1 MLRLLAILF
10 VISVFVPVEFYT
22 MAGSVRIEPYRVILG
37 LVLVYALLNFKT
49 VLERAD
55 LVDILL
61 IGLWLMV
68 FTSIW
73 QNHNMQQAI
82 ESSGIYA
89 IETLG
94 AFYLARL
101 YITTPERFFQINRL
115 FVVILASLTLFA
127 VYEAL
132 AQHRFL
138 HDIAK
143 WMTGHDA
150 LDFRLYMH
158 YYIRNGIMR
167 ATSLFEH
174 PILYGS
180 LLALFFPFAFLWW
193 LRSRSALVGLSVVGL
208 IVSMITTLSSA
219 PLLSLILQAFSTVL
233 AAFWHSARRLW
244 IALLFGGIAG
254 AMLINAFS
262 NRGFFGILIAYLT
275 FNPNTGYFRMMQWE
289 QSMDDIAENPILG
302 IGLIGPGL
310 HDWTRPYWM
319 DDWFGNSIDSFWLLL
334 TLQHGLFAA
343 FLLLF
348 ASLYAT
354 FSILNLSH
362 KHDDETRWMVTAW
375 LLSFLSL
382 ILIGF
387 TVDYFG
393 KLQPMF
399 FFVLGAIAWA
409 KDYDIWNNRQAEE
422 LESGQPVADTDAEF
436 HNLEIVRKNYYRI

>member
-10 VISVFVPVEFYT
+10 VISVFVPVELYT
-22 MAGSVRIEPYRVILG
+22 MVGSVRIEPYRVVLG
-37 LVLVYALLNFKT
+37 LVLIYAILNFKT
-49 VLERAD
+49 ILEQAD

-61 IGLWLMV
+61 IGLFLMV
-68 FTSIW
+68 FASIW
-73 QNHNMQQAI
+73 HNHNMQQAI
-82 ESSGIYA
+82 ESSGIFA

-115 FVVILASLTLFA
+115 FVIILASLTLFA

-138 HDIAK
+138 HEIAK
-143 WMTGHDA
+143 WVTGHDS
-150 LDFRLYMH
+150 LDFRLYTF

-167 ATSLFEH
+167 AASLFEH

-193 LRSRSALVGLSVVGL
+193 LRSRSILVGMSVAGL
-208 IVSMITTLSSA
+208 VVSMITTLSSA
-219 PLLSLILQAFSTVL
+219 PLLSLILQAFSALLV
-233 AAFWHSARRLW
+233 AFWDSARRLW
-244 IALLFGGIAG
+244 ISLLFGGIAG

-262 NRGFFGILIAYLT
+262 NRGFFGILISYLT

-289 QSMDDIAENPILG
+289 HSMDDIADNPILG

-310 HDWTRPYWM
+310 HDWTRPYWIS
-319 DDWFGNSIDSFWLLL
+319 DWFGNSIDSFWLLL
-334 TLQHGLFAA
+334 TLQHGLFAS
-343 FLLLF
+343 FLLLL

-354 FSILNLSH
+354 FNILNLSH
-362 KHDDETRWMVTAW
+362 KHGDETRWLVTAW
-375 LLSFLSL
+375 FLSFLSL

-399 FFVLGAIAWA
+399 FFTLGAIAWA
-409 KDYDIWNNRQAEE
+409 KDYAIWNDHPAEE
-422 LESGQPVADTDAEF
+422 LEAEQSFADTGGATAHTD
-436 HNLEIVRKNYYRI
+436 YDQS

>member
-10 VISVFVPVEFYT
+10 VISVFVPVEFYS
-22 MAGSVRIEPYRVILG
+22 MAGSVRIEPYRIVLG
-37 LVLVYALLNFKT
+37 LVLVYAVFNFRT
-49 VLERAD
+49 VLKQAD
-55 LVDILL
+55 LVDVLL
-61 IGLWLMV
+61 IGLLLMV
-68 FTSIW
+68 FASIW
-73 QNHNMQQAI
+73 HNHNMQQAI

-94 AFYLARL
+94 AFFLARL
-101 YITTPERFFQINRL
+101 YINTPERFFEINRL
-115 FVVILASLTLFA
+115 FVIILASLTLFA

-138 HDIAK
+138 HEIAK
-143 WMTGHDA
+143 WITGHDA

-167 ATSLFEH
+167 AASLFEH

-180 LLALFFPFAFLWW
+180 ILALFFPFAFLWW
-193 LRSRSALVGLSVVGL
+193 LRSRSMLVGLSVVGL
-208 IVSMITTLSSA
+208 VVSMLTTLSSA
-219 PLLSLILQAFSTVL
+219 PLLSLILQAGSAVL
-233 AAFWHSARRLW
+233 ATFWHSARRLW
-244 IALLFGGIAG
+244 ISLFFGFIAG

-262 NRGFFGILIAYLT
+262 NRGFFGILISYLT

-289 QSMDDIAENPILG
+289 HSLDDIAENPILG

-310 HDWTRPYWM
+310 HDWSRPYWII
-319 DDWFGNSIDSFWLLL
+319 DWFGNSIDSFWLLL

-354 FSILNLSH
+354 FHILNISH
-362 KHDDETRWMVTAW
+362 KHDDGSRWMVTAW

-399 FFVLGAIAWA
+399 FFTLGAIGWA
-409 KDYDIWNNRQAEE
+409 RDYEIWNNRQTEE
-422 LESGQPVADTDAEF
+422 LEEDELFTDTDADLD
-436 HNLEIVRKNYYRI
+436 NPDIYTAYDKT

>member
-10 VISVFVPVEFYT
+10 VISVFIPVEFYT
-22 MAGSVRIEPYRVILG
+22 MAGSVRIEPYRIVLG
-37 LVLVYALLNFKT
+37 VALLYALLNIKT
-49 VLERAD
+49 LLEQAD
-55 LVDILL
+55 LVDVLL
-61 IGLWLMV
+61 IGLIILA
-68 FTSIW
+68 FASIW
-73 QNHNMQQAI
+73 HNHGLQQSV
-82 ESSGIYA
+82 ESTGIYA

-94 AFYLARL
+94 AFWLARL
-101 YITTPERFFQINRL
+101 FITTPERFFHINRL
-115 FVVILASLTLFA
+115 FIIILTSLTLFA
-127 VYEAL
+127 IYEAF

-143 WMTGHDA
+143 WLTGHDA
-150 LDFRLYMH
+150 LDYRLYTH
-158 YYIRNGIMR
+158 YYIRGGIMR

-193 LRSRSALVGLSVVGL
+193 LRSRSLLVGLNVVGL
-208 IVSMITTLSSA
+208 VISMITTLSSA
-219 PLLSLILQAFSTVL
+219 PLLSLIFQSGIAILTR
-233 AAFWHSARRLW
+233 FWHSARRLW
-244 IALLFGGIAG
+244 IALFFGGIAG

-262 NRGFFGILIAYLT
+262 NRGFFGILISYLT

-289 QSMDDIAENPILG
+289 HSMDDIADNPILG

-310 HDWTRPYWM
+310 HDWTRPYWIT
-319 DDWFGNSIDSFWLLL
+319 DWFGNSIDSFWLLL
-334 TLQHGLFAA
+334 TLQHGIFAA
-343 FLLLF
+343 FLLLL

-354 FSILNLSH
+354 FSTLNHSW
-362 KHDDETRWMVTAW
+362 KHTEATRWMVTAW

-399 FFVLGAIAWA
+399 FFALGMIGWA
-409 KDYDIWNNRQAEE
+409 RYYTWDETGSLPD
-422 LESGQPVADTDAEF
+422 SGTQPTDGER
-436 HNLEIVRKNYYRI
+436 L